1 MCLDSV
7 RLQQCKERLEKC
19 EMERCNNPKVIIS
32 AIEDLFDLVAHSAN
46 DTIKM
51 EASHSIFNFILNGS
65 YFTEDDK
72 KTFLKHLFEE
82 GCRRL
87 GQSFLDPIIH

>member
-46 DTIKM
+46 DTIKWKHPT
-51 EASHSIFNFILNGS
+51 ASLILS
-65 YFTEDDK
+65 STALTLP
-72 KTFLKHLFEE
+72 KTIK
-82 GCRRL
+82 RL
-87 GQSFLDPIIH
+87 S